1 MYTRQTNMQLY
12 NTNMKLQLFWQLVK
26 YVKSLCVTACEVTT
40 VEITG
45 HVELCHT
52 KFHVRGAIFHL

>member
-1 MYTRQTNMQLY
+1 MQLY

-26 YVKSLCVTACEVTT
+26 YVKSLCVTACKVTT